1 MAGETTTPNI
11 GLQVP
16 AFNQSNWQVPID
28 YDLNLLDLIFGGEV
42 QVPGLSVNTLTVANF
57 VITNLVASLAASFVA
72 EKPAGTYPGVLY
84 TTTYIPGVML
94 GVFYNGLLQRPGV
107 DYVVSGSQVSTTFT
121 TSSTGEIY
129 VLYFH

>member
-1 MAGETTTPNI
+1 MAGETETPNI

-57 VITNLVASLAASFVA
+57 VITNLVASLAASFVMEA
-72 EKPAGTYPGVLY
+72 PVGTYPGTVY
-84 TTTYIPGVML
+84 TTTFIPGL
-94 GVFYNGLLQRPGV
+94 IIGVYYNGLLQRPGL
-107 DYVVSGSQVSTTFT
+107 DYTVSGNQITMLFT
-121 TSSTGEIY
+121 TGATGVVY
-129 VLYFH
+129 ALYFH